1 MAFYSYPFESQNT
14 GTAEQPVYDRAIT
27 AENERQFNKLR
38 YTNGVFIE
46 SSLDDDLQVIPGNG
60 MAVKVSKGGCHIEGA
75 LAYND
80 NAITLSLEAANA
92 TLRRID
98 RVVARFNTSTNVR
111 SIMVYVKTGTNASNP
126 VAPAL
131 QRESNFWEIGLA
143 DITIPAGATSISA
156 SNILDT
162 RMDDSLCGRVLPAI
176 PYITQLGSLY
186 EQYQELVDSALS
198 GTVAGQLEARI
209 SAEENKV
216 QPINKGGTGKTT
228 RAAAMNNLQYIPSSD
243 LSFLTGNGGGDTT
256 ANWVKAGTGLAYI
269 STEGLLENQPM
280 KFGWLYNYT
289 SGSTIVA
296 QQFIGL
302 DGNSPVYYRSG
313 NSSGWYPGSKNW
325 VRSLDEKNG
334 VQIKKVW
341 QNASPGSNFLEQ
353 LIKLNVADASFILV
367 VFKITTNSNLWKVA
381 ILTCDGNS
389 YMMDA
394 PYNTDYS
401 SSGTVIG
408 TAFRGAIW
416 KSNGIEF
423 GKGYSKDHLDKNA
436 VERPSFVI
444 PIKIF
449 IVKGVI

>member
-14 GTAEQPVYDRAIT
+14 GTPDHPVYDRAIT

-46 SSLDDDLQVIPGNG
+46 SALDDDLQVIPGNG

-80 NAITLSLEAANA
+80 NAVTLSLEAANA

-111 SIMVYVKTGTNASNP
+111 SIMVYVKTGTNSTNP
-126 VAPAL
+126 VAPSL

-209 SAEENKV
+209 AAEEAKV
-216 QPINKGGTGKTT
+216 QPLDKGGTGKTT
-228 RAAAMNNLQYIPSSD
+228 RAAAMNNLQYIPFRD

-256 ANWVKAGTGLAYI
+256 ANWVKAGTGLTYI

-289 SGSTIVA
+289 SGSVIVA

-302 DGNSPVYYRSG
+302 DGNSPVWYRSG
-313 NSSGWYPGSKNW
+313 NASGWYAGSKDW
-325 VRSLDEKNG
+325 VRILDEKTTG
-334 VQIKKVW
+334 VFYEQHFNSIAIPAATSREL
-341 QNASPGSNFLEQ
+341 ASLTLPAGTYVIEGGSSWAIDNRNMYIMAF
-353 LIKLNVADASFILV
+353 IRDVTASRDIALNRGVMIAGGGLMPTV
-367 VFKITTNSNLWKVA
+367 VVKFDTNSTIKMYAYWS
-381 ILTCDGNS
+381 GG
-389 YMMDA
+389 
-394 PYNTDYS
+394 
-401 SSGTVIG
+401 SGTA
-408 TAFRGAIW
+408 THNSDYLR
-416 KSNGIEF
+416 
-423 GKGYSKDHLDKNA
+423 A
-436 VERPSFVI
+436 VR
-444 PIKIF
+444 IK
-449 IVKGVI
+449 